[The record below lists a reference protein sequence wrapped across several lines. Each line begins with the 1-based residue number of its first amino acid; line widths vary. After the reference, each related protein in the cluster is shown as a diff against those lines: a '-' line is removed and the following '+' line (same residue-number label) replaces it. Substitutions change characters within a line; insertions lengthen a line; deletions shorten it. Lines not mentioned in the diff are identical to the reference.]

1 MAVFLWD
8 FCVQGGEGVHEIY
21 LLGSYAFLAAAFCF
35 LRCRLNDNEQKG
47 SLSSTICCFG
57 MSSSLGF
64 CFVGGGGGGGSDH
77 PTTESECLLP
87 VHLSQPTTYH
97 KLQRYTVR
105 LFQVP
110 GLGLSPFLGI
120 LERAV

>member
-64 CFVGGGGGGGSDH
+64 CFVGGGRLGSSNHRIRVLAPGTFEPADH
-77 PTTESECLLP
+77 ISQVTEVYGTP
-87 VHLSQPTTYH
+87 LSSS
-97 KLQRYTVR
+97 
-105 LFQVP
+105 
-110 GLGLSPFLGI
+110 GLGFVALFGNP
-120 LERAV
+120 